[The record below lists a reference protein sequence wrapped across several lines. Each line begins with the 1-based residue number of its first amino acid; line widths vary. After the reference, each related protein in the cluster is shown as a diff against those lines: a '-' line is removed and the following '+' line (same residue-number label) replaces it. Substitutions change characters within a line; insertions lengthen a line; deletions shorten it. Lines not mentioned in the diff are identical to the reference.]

1 MKFKGENSNCY
12 STSATAPGGAA
23 TAELSGDRRDNEISV
38 PVSSVTNNANDA
50 AQMDIYRDLILRH
63 LIQDINTTCTKLGLP
78 TGHILPCTSSFLA
91 FLKRLHDNYL
101 M

>member
-12 STSATAPGGAA
+12 SIATQPSAAASAGA
-23 TAELSGDRRDNEISV
+23 TRSELSGDRRDDEISASA
-38 PVSSVTNNANDA
+38 SSITTNANDA

-78 TGHILPCTSSFLA
+78 TGHIFPYTSHVATKYNSY
-91 FLKRLHDNYL
+91 H